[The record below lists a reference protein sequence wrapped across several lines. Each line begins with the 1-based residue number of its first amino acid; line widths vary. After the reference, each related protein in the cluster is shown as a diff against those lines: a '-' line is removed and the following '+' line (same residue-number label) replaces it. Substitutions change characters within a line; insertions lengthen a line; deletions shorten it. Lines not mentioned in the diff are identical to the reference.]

1 MNRAVLDTLVAD
13 CRRAVAGPDPIDG
26 IRTALYAVAA
36 APAAA
41 LAEVPDF
48 DGEDHPLHREAGLS
62 VFLVKQ
68 APLTAGPPHDHG
80 IAAGIVMIEGKEI
93 HRLFRRMGS
102 DIAPDGVIH
111 VGSGEVL
118 ILRADEVHAI
128 ANPDPAPSIGVH
140 VYLGDIVDIP
150 RTLWDPASG
159 ASMAFSTADYDRMV
173 VRTPV
178 PA

>member
-1 MNRAVLDTLVAD
+1 
-13 CRRAVAGPDPIDG
+13 
-26 IRTALYAVAA
+26 
-36 APAAA
+36 
-41 LAEVPDF
+41 
-48 DGEDHPLHREAGLS
+48 LS

-80 IAAGIVMIEGKEI
+80 IAAGIVMLKGKEI
-93 HRLFRRMGS
+93 HRLFRRTGS
-102 DIAPDGVIH
+102 DITPDGVIH
-111 VGSGEVL
+111 VGPGEVL

-140 VYLGDIVDIP
+140 VYLGDIVGIP

-173 VRTPV
+173 VRAPV